1 MFRDPS
7 KAPQRSISA
16 YDPSP
21 RRRGLVATVLD
32 GIVLR
37 WPEARRVQ
45 LIGTHHPTL
54 SAALMGIAD
63 VEVTEPSDFDQTS
76 GRFDVIVFDGALDGL
91 AEPRALLRRAYDATT
106 VETGIVTVARDDR
119 VRNADRTR
127 SRRDLVTSSLFAEG
141 FVGTRTK
148 SARDGV
154 ATFSERGHL
163 APPWGRPIT
172 LSVILPVFN
181 ERETFHK
188 VMEQLSV
195 KEIPG
200 IEMEIVIV
208 ESNSTDGTRDEVLSF
223 ESDRRVTVVLEDRP
237 NGKGHAVRAGF
248 DHASGELVVIQD
260 ADLEYDLDDYERVLA
275 PLRSFETSFVLG
287 SRTRTNGARF
297 GVRHFEKQVLAGLF
311 LNLGN
316 VLFLRLFNTVYRQ
329 KLADPFT
336 MYKAF
341 RRECLDG
348 LALESNRFDLDWEL
362 TGKLI
367 RSGYEPVEIPVSY
380 ESRSFSEGK
389 KVSLVRDPISW
400 VRACVKYRISRL
412 DT

>member
-1 MFRDPS
+1 MIGDP
-7 KAPQRSISA
+7 ATARERLISA
-16 YDPSP
+16 RLPLP
-21 RRRGLVATVLD
+21 RKGDLVDTVID
-32 GIVLR
+32 GIANR
-37 WPEARRVQ
+37 WPNARRIQ
-45 LIGTHHPTL
+45 LVGAGHPTL
-54 SAALMGIAD
+54 YAALSGIAD
-63 VEVTEPSDFDQTS
+63 VEVGEVSDFDRTA
-76 GRFDVIVFDGALDGL
+76 GDYDVVVFDGAFDNLPD
-91 AEPRALLRRAYDATT
+91 PRTDLRRAYEAMAAGA
-106 VETGIVTVARDDR
+106 GIVTIGRDDR
-119 VRNADRTR
+119 VRDQGRTR

-141 FVGTRTK
+141 FVGTLTK
-148 SARDGV
+148 SSRGGGV
-154 ATFSERGHL
+154 TFSDRGHL
-163 APPWGRPIT
+163 LPPWNRPIT
-172 LSVILPVFN
+172 LSVVLPVFN

-188 VMEQLSV
+188 VMEQLAV
-195 KEIPG
+195 KEIHG

-223 ESDRRVTVVLEDRP
+223 EPDHRVTVVLEDRP

-248 DHASGELVVIQD
+248 AHASGELVMIQD

-287 SRTRTNGARF
+287 SRTRTDGARF
-297 GVRHFEKQVLAGLF
+297 GVRHFEKQVLAGML

-348 LALESNRFDLDWEL
+348 LGLESNRFDLDWEL

-367 RSGYEPVEIPVSY
+367 RSGYDPIEIPVSY
-380 ESRSFSEGK
+380 ESRSFTEGK
-389 KVSLVRDPISW
+389 KVSVFRDPISW
-400 VRACVKYRISRL
+400 VRACIKYRFARL